1 MPPPPWGVRDGWK
14 GTMELVTDAFVCGG
28 SAAAAARSATP
39 GITAHTGSVASRCSM
54 LAWSIATAGSAA
66 PMACAVTPGRW
77 MWRCMCRFDRDGS
90 EEASFSYSGG
100 NMLWS
105 ADPTTLSSPLLNTML
120 SKAFSSTSFRISSS
134 SIESRTRLKDD
145 RTPGRALRQR
155 SRALIA
161 DRLILIC
168 ERSIVGE
175 KALATLM
182 VLAMSSSVVLKVRA
196 RCLRMP
202 CPIIAAGAKQ

>member
-1 MPPPPWGVRDGWK
+1 
-14 GTMELVTDAFVCGG
+14 MELVTDAFVCGG